1 MHIRAILSACVLA
14 AASLAAALSATAARS
29 DAPPAPVPLPIT
41 GYYQMVVD
49 SAHGHLF
56 ISQDSKFGSVEV
68 YDFSGN
74 PVAEI
79 PAGAYVRGI
88 TLSPDGSTLYAAAM
102 GEVSAISTATLQET
116 VFYPLE
122 PNETAVNVAVQS
134 GKLWVSY
141 TTLNSNTANIGDFD
155 LSAVSKTFEAQ
166 PAMGSWPYNA
176 PKLAADPGE
185 HGVLVASDSLNGTP
199 VATFD
204 TGTDPVTPLA
214 AQTYINSCSWGS
226 QLAVLANGTRFAVAC
241 QALFPSL
248 YDTANLTA
256 RVGSFQIDYGDSAIA
271 LAASHDGYVA
281 AGSQQGGV
289 FVFGSAGG
297 AAISFHPLDS
307 SLYLA
312 TSGLG
317 WSADDSE
324 LFAVA
329 QPKSTGSWVLQVI
342 PNPTV
347 PTPVVPVKTSLS
359 IGTATGATTS
369 GYGKKVQVFALL
381 GHTFADRKVT
391 ISVTPAGEPAQLLF
405 AGNVESYGG
414 ISVVHSLTR
423 TSTFTVGYAG
433 DAHNLPAAAAIT
445 VSVTAHVAA
454 ALHGAYKTTTISGV
468 KYFVFHSPA
477 TMKLAATVT
486 PDKRGECVRPE
497 RQEFSLLRGWVSDH
511 LGNCAALDAASQV
524 QIPLS
529 LKGMRGHR
537 FRIRADYVRSGKDK
551 ANLSSDG
558 SWLYFTVT
566 A

>member
-433 DAHNLPAAAAIT
+433 DAHNLPASAGQEAARGGPGRAEQARRMRQVRPAGT
-445 VSVTAHVAA
+445 LQGQVVRQSHRLRNPRRQQHCRRHLHPQQGRPWLSLPAPRRVPARQGHKEPERRQRLAVLHRREVTADGTGNASFCYGVATRV
-454 ALHGAYKTTTISGV
+454 GCY
-468 KYFVFHSPA
+468 
-477 TMKLAATVT
+477 
-486 PDKRGECVRPE
+486 
-497 RQEFSLLRGWVSDH
+497 
-511 LGNCAALDAASQV
+511 
-524 QIPLS
+524 
-529 LKGMRGHR
+529 
-537 FRIRADYVRSGKDK
+537 RSE
-551 ANLSSDG
+551 
-558 SWLYFTVT
+558 
-566 A
+566 

>member
-1 MHIRAILSACVLA
+1 MRFRAALSACALVA
-14 AASLAAALSATAARS
+14 AGLAAALSATAARS
-29 DAPPAPVPLPIT
+29 DALPAPVPLPIT

-79 PAGAYVRGI
+79 SAGAYVRGI

-116 VFYPLE
+116 VFYPLD

-176 PKLAADPGE
+176 PKLAADPGD
-185 HGVLVASDSLNGTP
+185 HGVLVVSDSLSATP
-199 VATFD
+199 IASFG

-214 AQTYINSCSWGS
+214 AQTYVNSCSSGS
-226 QLAVLANGTRFAVAC
+226 QLAVLANGSRFAIAC

-248 YDTANLTA
+248 YNTANLTA
-256 RVGSFQIDYGDSAIA
+256 RAGSYQMDYGDYAIA

-289 FVFGSAGG
+289 FVYGSAGG
-297 AAISFHPLDS
+297 AAIGVHPLDS

-317 WSADDSE
+317 WSADDAE
-324 LFAVA
+324 LFAVG
-329 QPKSTGSWVLQVI
+329 QNKTTGAWDLQVI

-347 PTPVVPVKTSLS
+347 PTPVVPVKTSLTT
-359 IGTATGATTS
+359 GTATGATTS
-369 GYGKKVQVFALL
+369 AYGKKVQVWALL
-381 GHTFADRKVT
+381 GHTFADRK
-391 ISVTPAGEPAQLLF
+391 ISIYLTPDGEPKQLLF

-414 ISVVHSLTR
+414 ISVVHSLTK
-423 TSTFTVGYAG
+423 TSTFTAVFAG
-433 DAHNLPAAAAIT
+433 DAHNLPASAAIT
-445 VSVTAHVAA
+445 VGVAAHVAS
-454 ALHGAYKTTTISGV
+454 ALHGAYKTTKISGV
-468 KYFVFHSPA
+468 KYFVFHGSA
-477 TMKLAATVT
+477 VMKLLATVA
-486 PDKRGECVRPE
+486 PDKSGECVRPE
-497 RQEFSLLRGWVSDH
+497 RQQFSMLRGWVSDH
-511 LGNCAALDAASQV
+511 VYGCTRLNAASQALV
-524 QIPLS
+524 PFS
-529 LKGMRGHR
+529 MKGMAGPL
-537 FRIRADYVRSGKDK
+537 FRIRADYVRASNDK

-558 SWLYFTVT
+558 GWLYFTV
-566 A
+566 AK

>member
-1 MHIRAILSACVLA
+1 MRIRAILSACALGA
-14 AASLAAALSATAARS
+14 AGIAAALPATAARS
-29 DAPPAPVPLPIT
+29 DALPAPVPLPIT
-41 GYYQMVVD
+41 GYYAMAVD
-49 SAHGHLF
+49 SVHDHLF
-56 ISQDSKFGSVEV
+56 ISQDSKFGDIMV

-74 PVAEI
+74 PVGSI
-79 PAGAYVRGI
+79 PAGGEVKGLA
-88 TLSPDGSTLYAAAM
+88 LSPDSSTLYAASP
-102 GEVSAISTATLQET
+102 GEISVISTVTLQQT
-116 VFYPLE
+116 RLYLPP
-122 PNETAVNVAVQS
+122 PNATPVDLAVQS

-141 TTLNSNTANIGDFD
+141 TTLNSNTASIGDVD
-155 LSAVSKTFEAQ
+155 LSAASPAFEAQ

-176 PKLAADPGE
+176 PRLAADPGD
-185 HGVLVASDSLNGTP
+185 HDVLVASDPLNGTP

-204 TGTDPVTPLA
+204 TGTDPVTPLV
-214 AQTYINSCSWGS
+214 AQTYINSCNDGS
-226 QLAVLANGTRFAVAC
+226 QLAVLDGGTRFALGC
-241 QALFPSL
+241 INYSPKL
-248 YDTANLTA
+248 YGTGNLTA
-256 RVGSFQIDYGDSAIA
+256 SLGTFQMDYADSARA

-281 AGSQQGGV
+281 AGSELGGV
-289 FVFGSAGG
+289 FVYRPAGG
-297 AAISFHPLDS
+297 APVSFHPLDS

-312 TSGLG
+312 TSGIA

-329 QPKSTGSWVLQVI
+329 QTKSTGSWVLQVI

-369 GYGKKVQVFALL
+369 AYGKKVQVFALL

-391 ISVTPAGEPAQLLF
+391 ISVTPVGEPTQLLF
-405 AGNVESYGG
+405 AGNVESQGG

-423 TSTFTVGYAG
+423 TSTFTASFAG
-433 DAHNLPAAAAIT
+433 DAHNLPASAAIT
-445 VSVTAHVAA
+445 VGVTAHVAG

-468 KYFVFHSPA
+468 KYFVFHSSA
-477 TMKLAATVT
+477 AMKLAATVA

-511 LGNCAALDAASQV
+511 LGNCTALDAASQV

-529 LKGMRGHR
+529 LTGMKGHR
-537 FRIRADYVRSGKDK
+537 FRIRADYVRSGKDT
-551 ANLSSDG
+551 ANLSNDG